1 MNLVLFYFLL
11 FLIYS
16 FIGWIIEMLTV
27 NFVLKQKFADR
38 GFLIGPY
45 CPIYGIASF
54 IMLFLLSR
62 YSDDIL
68 ILFFMSII
76 ICTVAEYFT
85 GYVMEKL
92 FKARWWDYSNEPFN
106 LNGRICLINSI
117 GFGILGVLLIR
128 YINPFITSLLLKIN
142 PLVLNIISGILL
154 LLFLF
159 DVIFSFNVI
168 KKIKIS
174 AENIK
179 KDSTAEFS
187 RGVKKEL
194 LSKNVFIRRI
204 VNAFPDLRFIMGK
217 KNKNR

>member
-1 MNLVLFYFLL
+1 MKFVLLYFLL

-45 CPIYGIASF
+45 CPIYGIASL
-54 IMLFLLSR
+54 IMIFLLSR
-62 YSDDIL
+62 YNDDIL
-68 ILFFMSII
+68 VLFFMSII

-85 GYVMEKL
+85 GYVMENL

-128 YINPFITSLLLKIN
+128 FINPFIMSLLLKIN
-142 PLVLNIISGILL
+142 PIFLNIISIIFLV
-154 LLFLF
+154 LFLF
-159 DVIFSFNVI
+159 DVVFSFNVI

-174 AENIK
+174 ASNIK

-187 RGVKKEL
+187 TKVKSEL
-194 LSKNVFIRRI
+194 LSKNIFIRRI
-204 VNAFPDLRFIMGK
+204 VKAFPDLRFITNK
-217 KNKNR
+217 KK